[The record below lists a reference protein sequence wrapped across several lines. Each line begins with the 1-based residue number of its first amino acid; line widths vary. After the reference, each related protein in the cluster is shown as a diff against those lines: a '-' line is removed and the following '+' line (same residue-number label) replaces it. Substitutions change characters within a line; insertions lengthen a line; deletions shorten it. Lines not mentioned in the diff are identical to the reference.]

1 MNQACIGAAPPVP
14 IFLAWSAR
22 LARFS
27 RLLLPVLLCGCATGD
42 DRTQQFAQ
50 HSGLTSAIVQGAGFR
65 HQVFAS
71 QGAPAD
77 VLYVFIEGDGSPWT
91 HAGTV
96 VARDPTPTRTLALEL
111 AVRTPHSILYL
122 GRPCYFQVRIDAVC
136 TPDIWTSGR
145 YAIQVVDSMAAAVN
159 RYAASGGFGH
169 LVLIGYSGGG
179 ALAVLMAPHVPT
191 TLIVITI
198 AANLDVD
205 AWVRHHHYLPLD
217 GSLNPALQAPLPAS
231 IQQWHLIGE
240 RDLNVPENLNQR
252 YFDSLSPDRI
262 WRFSEF
268 DHSCC
273 WVEQW
278 PQILARLD
286 RAMND

>member
-1 MNQACIGAAPPVP
+1 MFQGRA
-14 IFLAWSAR
+14 AR
-22 LARFS
+22 LAAFFTVLVP
-27 RLLLPVLLCGCATGD
+27 LLLSGCASVD
-42 DRTQQFAQ
+42 DRTQQFAR

-65 HQVFAS
+65 HQIFAS
-71 QGAPAD
+71 QGATTD

-96 VARDPTPTRTLALEL
+96 VARDPTPHRALALEL

-145 YAIQVVDSMAAAVN
+145 YSIQVVESMAAAVN
-159 RYAASGGFGH
+159 SYAASGGFRH

-179 ALAVLMAPHVPT
+179 ALAVLMAPHVPAT
-191 TLIVITI
+191 RSVITI

-205 AWVRHHHYLPLD
+205 AWVRHYHYLPLD
-217 GSLNPALQAPLPAS
+217 ASLNPASQAPLAAS

-240 RDLNVPENLNQR
+240 RDINVPENLNQR
-252 YFDSLSPDRI
+252 YFDSLRPDRI

-268 DHSCC
+268 GHTCC

-278 PQILARLD
+278 PKILARLD
-286 RAMND
+286 AAMSD